1 MIDSEV
7 HIIGD
12 EDIVLML
19 GLIGIQGT
27 IVENQEEFLKTFNRV
42 INQSKLE
49 MVIVSIQMSD
59 EIIEFLMEFKLNNRR
74 PFVFILPDVF
84 RPNIEKDD
92 PLLSKIFEAISDI
105 VLL

>member
-27 IVENQEEFLKTFNRV
+27 VVENRDDFLIIFNNL
-42 INQSKLE
+42 INRSKLE
-49 MVIVSIQMSD
+49 MVIIAMQLSD
-59 EIIEFLMEFKLNNRR
+59 ELVDFLIDFKLNNRR
-74 PFVFILPDVF
+74 PFVFILPDIF

>member
-12 EDIVLML
+12 EDTILML
-19 GLIGIQGT
+19 GLIGIHGT
-27 IVENQEEFLKTFNRV
+27 VVENREDFLKIFNHL
-42 INQSKLE
+42 INLSKLE
-49 MVIVSIQMSD
+49 MLIIAMQLSD
-59 EIIEFLMEFKLNNRR
+59 ELVEFLIDFKLNNRR
-74 PFVFILPDVF
+74 PFVFILPDIF